1 MPEVCGSIQK
11 SVSLVKRVFEKVC
24 HWLRND
30 SMLVDMFS
38 EPVAEFPCQS
48 AMDFGPV
55 ENTAFPRFG
64 IADQI

>member
-1 MPEVCGSIQK
+1 MATLYGLK
-11 SVSLVKRVFEKVC
+11 GVFKKVC